1 MALWLI
7 LLVFFPLI
15 LAITALVVSLKTR
28 RQLKEEVSR
37 LQALLLQVQFSQAQ
51 QKTPQPRAP
60 FLSTS
65 TTQNQAT
72 TPTASKPQMPEA
84 AAPLPA
90 TQAIAPPEDTWLNGL
105 PASEHLSD
113 HSEAVTESSDI
124 ASSPLSTASG
134 IVSDS
139 TSATTNGWPN
149 ADRINNDHIS
159 ANRIGTRSN
168 SHANTNLEPDEHSL
182 NIVTSVWHSFLQWF
196 KGGNAIVRV
205 GVIILLVGIV
215 LLLRLANELFTIPI
229 EVRLGAVAVGGV
241 ALTLIGLKL
250 RQKRRSYAISL
261 QGAGLA
267 IVYFTLFAAYRLYE
281 ILPPSLAFALLA
293 ILAVVS
299 ATFALMQNALPLAL
313 LAFGGG
319 FLAPLLTSTG
329 SNNLVGLFSYYLLLN
344 VALAWLAHYKT
355 WKVLNVLGAF
365 MTFGMAGYLG
375 WMSYETDMR
384 WPLEGLLLA
393 HLALYLFIVVRYS
406 QQLVAAQQALPLE
419 NQATAT
425 TVDSTLLFGVPLMG
439 FALQAGLMRDI
450 PYALALSS
458 AILSGIY
465 LALGYRLFYKNK
477 QLQLLTE
484 GVLALSIG
492 FMALVIP
499 LALDAT
505 WTAVGWA
512 VQGTALV
519 WLGQRQNRIWSVRFG
534 ILLQV
539 LSACVLGWLYLKGND
554 LVLPL
559 MVYSAC
565 LFICAVL
572 LRPSQ
577 SITSHSAL
585 DANFVDTDFVDIS
598 SVDSKRSDALFNNKA
613 YGSFKFIIQPS
624 FLMLVW
630 SFIASQFMLVE
641 LQNWVTNNDYYWPVS
656 SLELGIYPLIF
667 GFVSLLIGWRFV
679 WPQLSYFLK
688 LLLGIVTLYA
698 GLLWLDYY
706 PALLDD
712 KLLLLGLIAGY
723 GLFGYLLLVRYQ
735 RQQVPV
741 RIVQAMFALG
751 LLVFSSV
758 WWLINWSAEP
768 EVAGIILPLVILA
781 ALIYF
786 KPSIAGTSTKLMLH
800 DLSIP
805 VGVALWVWMIAASQQ
820 ASGQLLGLPYIPF
833 LNLLDF
839 CLIAAGVVLYYLIN
853 YLPNTGLP
861 YAKRGA
867 QAALG
872 IAGFMALTGMIVR
885 TLHQWA
891 GTPLWL
897 DGAWYNDLVQTSLTI
912 VWTLGAL
919 LLTGLASKYAWR
931 EVWLVGIV
939 LLVIVVAKLLFIDL
953 SNAATVARIVS
964 FIGAGLIM
972 LLIGYIAPLPPATSI
987 KTKQPDEPHQPEQG
1001 QG

>member
-1 MALWLI
+1 MSLWFMI
-7 LLVFFPLI
+7 VTWMPFI
-15 LAITALVVSLKTR
+15 LAIFALVVSLRTR
-28 RQLKEEVSR
+28 KQLQQEVSR
-37 LQALLLQVQFSQAQ
+37 LEEVIFHARNQGFVQAKSQVSTSAAPYPVAENLSDDFITPQYQSETIAEDISIDPLVVDNSINKDKPIDDWFNPESPQAQ
-51 QKTPQPRAP
+51 SAPQPIKKP
-60 FLSTS
+60 ENSW
-65 TTQNQAT
+65 
-72 TPTASKPQMPEA
+72 PTAS
-84 AAPLPA
+84 
-90 TQAIAPPEDTWLNGL
+90 
-105 PASEHLSD
+105 S
-113 HSEAVTESSDI
+113 
-124 ASSPLSTASG
+124 
-134 IVSDS
+134 
-139 TSATTNGWPN
+139 
-149 ADRINNDHIS
+149 
-159 ANRIGTRSN
+159 NRRPTPI
-168 SHANTNLEPDEHSL
+168 LEPDEHSL

-196 KGGNAIVRV
+196 RGGNAIVRV

-215 LLLRLANELFTIPI
+215 LLLRLANDLFTIPI
-229 EVRLGAVAVGGV
+229 EVRLGAVALGGV
-241 ALTLIGLKL
+241 ALTLVGLKL

-344 VALAWLAHYKT
+344 LALAWLAHYKT

-365 MTFGMAGYLG
+365 MTFGVAGYLG
-375 WMSYETDMR
+375 WSSYEPDMR

-419 NQATAT
+419 NQAAVT

-450 PYALALSS
+450 PYALAISS
-458 AILSGIY
+458 AVLSGIY
-465 LALGYRLFYKNK
+465 LVLGYRLFYKNK

-499 LALDAT
+499 LALDAK

-534 ILLQV
+534 ILLQA
-539 LSACVLGWLYLKGND
+539 LSAGVLAWVYLHRND
-554 LVLPL
+554 IVLPL

-572 LRPSQ
+572 LRPKQ
-577 SITSHSAL
+577 AALPDTL
-585 DANFVDTDFVDIS
+585 DAN
-598 SVDSKRSDALFNNKA
+598 RSDVMLNHQA

-630 SFIASQFMLVE
+630 SFIASQFMLIE
-641 LQNWVTNNDYYWPVS
+641 LQDWVTNNDYYWPVS
-656 SLELGIYPLIF
+656 SMELGFYPLIF
-667 GFVSLLIGWRFV
+667 GFAILLVGWRFV
-679 WPQLSYFLK
+679 WPQLNYFLK
-688 LLLGIVTLYA
+688 LVLGILTIYS
-698 GLLWLDYY
+698 GLLWLDY
-706 PALLDD
+706 PSLLDH
-712 KLLLLGLIAGY
+712 KILLLGLIAAY
-723 GLFGYLLLVRYQ
+723 SLFGYLLLLRYQ
-735 RQQVPV
+735 QQQFPV
-741 RIVQAMFALG
+741 RIVQAMLVLG
-751 LLVFSSV
+751 LLIFSSV
-758 WWLINWSAEP
+758 WWLANWSDEP

-781 ALIYF
+781 ALMYF
-786 KPSIAGTSTKLMLH
+786 KPSIAGTNTKLVLP

-805 VGVALWVWMIAASQQ
+805 VGIAVWLWMITATQQ

-833 LNLLDF
+833 LNLLDI
-839 CLIAAGVVLYYLIN
+839 CLIAAGIVLHYLIN
-853 YLPNTGLP
+853 YLPNTSLP
-861 YAKRGA
+861 YAKKGA

-872 IAGFMALTGMIVR
+872 VAGFVALTGMIIR

-891 GTPLWL
+891 GTPLWQE
-897 DGAWYNDLVQTSLTI
+897 GAWYNDLVQTSLTI

-919 LLTGLASKYAWR
+919 VLTGLASKFAWR
-931 EVWLVGIV
+931 EVWLVGIA

-972 LLIGYIAPLPPATSI
+972 LLIGYIAPLPPAIDS
-987 KTKQPDEPHQPEQG
+987 KFKQADEPHQPE
-1001 QG
+1001 